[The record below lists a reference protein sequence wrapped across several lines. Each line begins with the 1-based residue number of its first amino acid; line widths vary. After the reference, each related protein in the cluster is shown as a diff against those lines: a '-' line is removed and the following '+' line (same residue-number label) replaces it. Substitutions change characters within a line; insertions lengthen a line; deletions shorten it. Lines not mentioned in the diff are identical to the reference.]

1 MPCITMV
8 VGIPCSGK
16 STHVAAALVDASRPV
31 LNQDHYGVP
40 YPECRDLFDAD
51 LEAALAA
58 RQDFILDWTG
68 TGKTTLEWAQSAIGE
83 GFTLEVVFV
92 ECALEEALRRVRLRN
107 AEGGR
112 QVPEEAIHRCHADL
126 WRVEALG
133 ALADRFVRVRSG
145 GSGDVAA
152 RGGP

>member
-16 STHVAAALVDASRPV
+16 STHVAAALADSKRPV
-31 LNQDHYGVP
+31 LNQDSYGVP
-40 YPECRDLFDAD
+40 YPDCRDLFDAD
-51 LEAALAA
+51 LRAALASG
-58 RQDFILDWTG
+58 QDFIVDWTG
-68 TGKTTLEWAQSAIGE
+68 TGKTTLEWAQRALDR
-83 GFTLEVVFV
+83 GFSLEVVFV

-112 QVPEEAIHRCHADL
+112 QVPEDAIRRCHEDL

-133 ALADRFVRVRSG
+133 VLAERFVRVGPETSG
-145 GSGDVAA
+145 KRPAG
-152 RGGP
+152 

>member
-1 MPCITMV
+1 MPRITMV

-16 STHVAAALVDASRPV
+16 STHVAAALAGRDQLV
-31 LNQDHYGVP
+31 LNQDSYGIP
-40 YPECRDLFDAD
+40 YPACRDLLDAD
-51 LEAALAA
+51 LEAALALG
-58 RQDFILDWTG
+58 QDFILDWTG
-68 TGKTTLEWAQSAIGE
+68 TGKTTLEWAERAIDE
-83 GFTLEVVFV
+83 GFALEVVFV

-112 QVPEEAIHRCHADL
+112 QVPEEAIHRCHEDL

-145 GSGDVAA
+145 GTD
-152 RGGP
+152 